1 MTTIDKPSAAGQS
14 PAILPAHPNRKYGS
28 DLVVDL
34 LQRYDI
40 PYVSLN
46 PGSSYRGLHD
56 SLVNYGG
63 NNPAMIVC
71 QHEEIAVFMAHGYAK
86 ATGRPMAAIVHD
98 TVGLLHCAM
107 AVYYAYLDRV
117 PIMLLG
123 ATGPM
128 DPGRRR
134 PGIDWIHT
142 TVLQAQPIRDYIKW
156 DRQPVSP
163 QEIADSFARGYRVAT
178 QEPQGPVYLVY
189 DAGLQ
194 EDPLEVDVALPD
206 PKRVTPGTLAHPDP
220 AAIDQLADMFALAQ
234 MPVIIAGYA
243 GRHQSAFQALI
254 GLAEATGAAVID
266 HHDRL
271 NFPTRHPLNVTGTEA
286 DLLRRADLI
295 LAVDVK
301 DLYGPLVELDR
312 LTRTTKFVTP
322 PGCKIAEIGYRDLSI
337 SKWSDEY
344 QQLVEVDVQ
353 ILADSSVAL
362 PLLTE
367 RVRERLASDF
377 PAIERVRAR
386 KDEIGGIH
394 RAAQAAWQQEA
405 KQDWDASP
413 TTTARLASEVWDAI
427 KGEDWVLTANTLSNW
442 ALRLWDF
449 DKPYRHPG
457 NALGTSTQ
465 IGIALGVALAYKD
478 TGKLVVD
485 IQPDGDLLF
494 DAGALWVAS
503 NQKLPMLV
511 VMYNNRAY
519 YNDWEHQ
526 IRLAHH
532 RGTPVENAWVGQA
545 IDYPAPDFAMLARAF
560 GWYAEGPI
568 EDPAQVGGAIRRANE
583 AVKRGQPAL
592 VDTVTQAR

>member
-1 MTTIDKPSAAGQS
+1 MTTTDKSPAQS
-14 PAILPAHPNRKYGS
+14 PAILPAHPNRRYGS

-34 LQRYDI
+34 LQRYEI

-63 NNPAMIVC
+63 NNPEMIVC
-71 QHEEIAVFMAHGYAK
+71 QHEEIAVFLAHGYAK

-107 AVYYAYLDRV
+107 AIYYAYLDRV
-117 PIMLLG
+117 PIMILG

-128 DPGRRR
+128 DPARRR

-163 QEIADSFARGYRVAT
+163 QEVVDSFARAHRVAM

-194 EDPLEVDVALPD
+194 EDSLDAEVALPNPD
-206 PKRVTPGTLAHPDP
+206 RVTPGTFAYPDP
-220 AAIDQLADMFALAQ
+220 RAIDQLSGMLVAAQ

-243 GRHQSAFQALI
+243 GRHPSAFQALVD
-254 GLAEATGAAVID
+254 LAEASGAAVID
-266 HHDRL
+266 RHDRL
-271 NFPTRHPLNVTGTEA
+271 NFPTRHPLNVTGTET
-286 DLLRRADLI
+286 DLLRRADLV
-295 LAVDVK
+295 LSVDVK

-312 LTRTTKFVTP
+312 LTRTTTFVTP
-322 PGCKIAEIGYRDLSI
+322 SGCKIAEIGYRDLNI

-344 QQLVEVDVQ
+344 QQLVEVDLQ

-367 RVRERLASDF
+367 SVKQKTASDST
-377 PAIERVRAR
+377 AGARVQSRTE
-386 KDEIGGIH
+386 EIGRIH
-394 RAAQAAWQQEA
+394 ASAQTAWEDEA
-405 KQDWDASP
+405 KRDWDVSP
-413 TTTARLASEVWDAI
+413 TSTARLASEVWEAI

-449 DKPYRHPG
+449 DQPYRHPG

-465 IGIALGVALAYKD
+465 IGIALGVALAYKG

-494 DAGALWVAS
+494 DAGALWVAT
-503 NQKLPMLV
+503 NQQIPLLV

-545 IDYPAPDFAMLARAF
+545 IDYPAPNFAGLARSF

-568 EDPAQVGGAIRRANE
+568 EDPAQVGGAIRRAIE

>member
-1 MTTIDKPSAAGQS
+1 MATIDKPAATAAK
-14 PAILPAHPNRKYGS
+14 PILPAHPNRRYGS

-34 LQRYDI
+34 LQRFEI

-63 NNPAMIVC
+63 NNPPMIVC

-117 PIMLLG
+117 PLLLLG

-128 DPGRRR
+128 DPARRR

-142 TVLQAQPIRDYIKW
+142 TVHQAQPIRDYIKW
-156 DRQPVSP
+156 DRQPAGP
-163 QEIADSFARGYRVAT
+163 QEVADSFARAYRVAT

-189 DAGLQ
+189 DTGFQ
-194 EDPLEVDVALPD
+194 EDPLDLEVNIPD
-206 PKRVTPGTLAHPDP
+206 PERVGPGTFAYPDP
-220 AAIDQLADMFALAQ
+220 AAIDRLAGMLAEAE

-243 GRHQSAFQALI
+243 GRHHAAFQHLVD
-254 GLAEATGAAVID
+254 LAEASGAAVID
-266 HHDRL
+266 RNDRL
-271 NFPTRHPLNVTGTEA
+271 NFPTTHALNVTFTESE
-286 DLLRRADLI
+286 LLRRADLI

-312 LTRTTKFVTP
+312 LTRQTRFVTP
-322 PGCKIAEIGYRDLSI
+322 PGCKIAEIGYRDVNI

-344 QQLVEVDVQ
+344 QQLVQVDLQ
-353 ILADSSVAL
+353 IIADSSVTL
-362 PLLTE
+362 PILTE
-367 RVRERLASDF
+367 Q
-377 PAIERVRAR
+377 VRAKTAASAGAQAR
-386 KDEIGGIH
+386 MQARTAEIGEIH
-394 RAAQAAWQQEA
+394 RQARARWTDEA
-405 KQDWDASP
+405 KRDWDASP
-413 TTTARLASEVWDAI
+413 TSTARLASELWDVI
-427 KGEDWVLTANTLSNW
+427 KDEDWVLTANTLSDW
-442 ALRLWDF
+442 ALKLWDF

-457 NALGTSTQ
+457 KALGTSTQ

-478 TGKLVVD
+478 SAKIVVD
-485 IQPDGDLLF
+485 IQPDGDLMF
-494 DAGALWVAS
+494 DAGALWIAT
-503 NQKLPMLV
+503 NQHLPLLV

-526 IRLAHH
+526 IRLANH
-532 RGTPVENAWVGQA
+532 RGTPPENAWLGQA
-545 IDYPAPDFAMLARAF
+545 IDYPAPDFAGLARSF

-568 EDPAQVGGAIRRANE
+568 EDPAQVGGAIRRALD

-592 VDTVTQAR
+592 VDTITQYR